1 MNLGI
6 IHHRTIFFFFSDL
19 NQRLVD
25 AENSS
30 KSVQNLHKELED
42 AKIGFEKKEE
52 DYIATIRE
60 SKTNLE
66 EVTKKLAEKES
77 AALLLPNSPNVSV
90 LDPEAV
96 AELQEELEFL
106 REQIKRSKDENLELK
121 NENEEFEFTT
131 QSLRLEVS
139 ELKQHIEEKDDE
151 LSR

>member
-1 MNLGI
+1 MTNWEWISELFI
-6 IHHRTIFFFFSDL
+6 IIFSDL

-77 AALLLPNSPNVSV
+77 ALLLPNSPNVSV

-151 LSR
+151 LSRY

>member
-6 IHHRTIFFFFSDL
+6 IHHRHILLFSDL

-77 AALLLPNSPNVSV
+77 ALLLPNSPNVSV